1 MSMRERRV
9 LSGGEVVLFLEGRL
23 DVLPADVIAAV
34 RRAIEDGTVTLVTI
48 DLAEVRSIST
58 EAVAFLLGLRD
69 RCRTGGKDLRIA
81 GPQDAVRGK
90 LVTLGVLPILTGRS
104 DEADPSGQDQTG
116 A

>member
-9 LSGGEVVLFLEGRL
+9 LTGGELLLLLEGRL
-23 DVLPADVIAAV
+23 DVLPADVISAV
-34 RRAIEDGTVTLVTI
+34 RRAIEDGDVRRVTI

-69 RCRTGGKDLRIA
+69 RCRTAGKDLRIA

-90 LVTLGVLPILTGRS
+90 LVTLGVLPILTGRTEQAEPQGR
-104 DEADPSGQDQTG
+104 DQAEA
-116 A
+116 

>member
-1 MSMRERRV
+1 MAMRERRV
-9 LSGGEVVLFLEGRL
+9 LGGGELVLLVEGRL
-23 DVLPADVIAAV
+23 DVLPAEVIAAV
-34 RRAIEDGTVTLVTI
+34 RRAIEDRAVTRVTI

-69 RCRTGGKDLRIA
+69 QCRTAGKDLRIA

-104 DEADPSGQDQTG
+104 DAAEPRDQAEA
-116 A
+116 

>member
-1 MSMRERRV
+1 MAMRERRV
-9 LSGGEVVLFLEGRL
+9 LSGGEVLLLLEGRL

-34 RRAIEDGTVTLVTI
+34 RRAIEDDAVRLVTI

-69 RCRTGGKDLRIA
+69 RCRTAGKDLRIA
-81 GPQDAVRGK
+81 GPQDAVRSK

-104 DEADPSGQDQTG
+104 DEADPPEQDQTG

>member
-1 MSMRERRV
+1 MAMRERRV
-9 LSGGEVVLFLEGRL
+9 LAGGELLLLIEGRL

-34 RRAIEDGTVTLVTI
+34 RRAIDDDAVNLLTI

-69 RCRTGGKDLRIA
+69 RCRTAGKDLRIA
-81 GPQDAVRGK
+81 GPQDAVRDK

-104 DEADPSGQDQTG
+104 EEADPQGQDQAG

>member
-9 LSGGEVVLFLEGRL
+9 LSDGELVLLLEGRL

-34 RRAIEDGTVTLVTI
+34 RRAIDDGSARRVTI

-69 RCRTGGKDLRIA
+69 RCRSAGKELRIA

-90 LVTLGVLPILTGRS
+90 LVTLGVLPILSGRS
-104 DEADPSGQDQTG
+104 DDAETQDRDQAG